1 MKIINDDF
9 VKRVHRDMYSE
20 VWSWAGKYRISEK
33 NIGIAWPKIPV
44 AVITFL
50 GDAKA
55 WVQHRSYPPDE
66 IAVRFHHG
74 LVQIHLFPNGNGR
87 HSRTMADLLIMALGR
102 DRFTWGGANLGTA
115 GDVRKRYIDALKSAD
130 NHAFEAL
137 IDFARS

>member
-1 MKIINDDF
+1 VKLFGRRRQTDPMKIIEDDF

-33 NIGIAWPKIPV
+33 NIGITWPKIPV
-44 AVITFL
+44 AVMAFL

-55 WVQHRSYPPDE
+55 WVQYGSYPPDE

-102 DRFTWGGANLGTA
+102 ERFSWGAPTLAARAMSANA
-115 GDVRKRYIDALKSAD
+115 VSMP
-130 NHAFEAL
+130 
-137 IDFARS
+137 